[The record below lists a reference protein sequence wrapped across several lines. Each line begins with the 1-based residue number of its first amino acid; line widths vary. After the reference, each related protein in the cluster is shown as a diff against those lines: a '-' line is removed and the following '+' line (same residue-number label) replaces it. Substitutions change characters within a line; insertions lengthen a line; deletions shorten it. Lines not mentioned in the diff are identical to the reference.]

1 MNINK
6 NNAFVFLISTLISFF
21 STEVFSDPIEEIV
34 VKGSWRQTSAA
45 QEDSSVIFLSS
56 DEIKAQPM
64 KHFEQ
69 LSFLVPNLNFAAS
82 DSRARHFQ
90 IRGIGERSGY
100 ERTPNSAV
108 GFLVDD
114 IDYSGQGGIA
124 TTFDV
129 DQIEVHRGPQGSRIG
144 SSAMAGLIYI
154 KTKEPTKEFE
164 GVSEITTGTYGTRN
178 VGIAFGGSA
187 QDNEDLT
194 YRIALRKDYSDGF
207 RKNLYSGKSDTSKK
221 DESTFRLKA
230 NWEINSKSTIKF
242 LMTQIDLDDPA
253 DIWTIDG
260 SLNTLSDRPGMDSQK
275 TDAYG
280 IKFFHETDNF
290 ELQSLTSMTD
300 TNVVLSYDADWGN
313 PATHAPYI
321 YDYFSETLRKRK
333 TFSQEFRFLSNLADL
348 DINKRYEWV
357 LGVHFF
363 ESKEANLKNDDG
375 IYGDPLDPYS
385 PYISESSSSSKF
397 SVNNSSIFGNLNYL
411 INDSTT
417 FSLSARWEDSE
428 LTYSDSLG
436 ESFNPSDKISG
447 GKISISKILKQD
459 TNIFLSIARGYNQGG
474 FNLNLGLDP
483 NSINSNLYYDPEFLT
498 NYEIGLNS
506 KIENLNMNL
515 AAVIFH
521 SDRKDQQVLIST
533 QVDPTDPNTFTFI
546 TQNAAEGINNG
557 IELEIDFQLSENLDI
572 FINFGLLKTE
582 IKNWKSRPDLQG
594 RAQAHAPEKSYAIG
608 LNWNLAE
615 HSNLSFDLVGKS
627 SFYYSDSHN
636 NRSKSYFL
644 SNLSYSY
651 YSGQWTYS
659 IWGRNIFD
667 SYYATRG
674 FYFGNEAP
682 NFIDTLYERHGDP
695 RHMGV
700 TVRYDF

>member
-1 MNINK
+1 MKTIKTYFFLFFFSIN
-6 NNAFVFLISTLISFF
+6 LIS
-21 STEVFSDPIEEIV
+21 EDIEEVIV
-34 VKGSWRQTSAA
+34 QGNWRETRLVE
-45 QEDSSVIFLSS
+45 EDSSVLVLSS
-56 DEIKAQPM
+56 KETQSAPI
-64 KHFEQ
+64 KHFEN
-69 LSFLVPNLNFAAS
+69 LSYLIPNLNFAAS

-164 GVSEITTGTYGTRN
+164 GVSEITTGAYGTRN

-187 QDNEDLT
+187 QDDNEDFT

-207 RKNLYSGKSDTSKK
+207 RKNLYSGRSDASKK

-230 NWEINSKSTIKF
+230 NWEINSESTIKF

-290 ELQSLTSMTD
+290 EFQSLTSVTD

-321 YDYFSETLRKRK
+321 YDYFSETQRKRE

-348 DINKRYEWV
+348 DENKRSEWV
-357 LGVHFF
+357 LGLHFF
-363 ESKEANLKNDDG
+363 ESKETNLKNDDG

-385 PYISESSSSSKF
+385 PYISESSSTSKF
-397 SVNNSSIFGNLNYL
+397 SVDNFSIFGNLNYL
-411 INDSTT
+411 INDSIT
-417 FSLSARWEDSE
+417 FSLGARWEDSE
-428 LTYSDSLG
+428 STYSDSFG
-436 ESFNPSDKISG
+436 ESLNPSDKISG
-447 GKISISKILKQD
+447 GKISINKILKQD
-459 TNIFLSIARGYNQGG
+459 TNIFISIARGYNQGG

-498 NYEIGLNS
+498 NYELGLNS
-506 KIENLNMNL
+506 KIVNLNMNL

-533 QVDPTDPNTFTFI
+533 QVDPTDPNTFTFL
-546 TQNAAEGINNG
+546 TQNAAEGTNNG
-557 IELEIDFQLSENLDI
+557 IELEIDFQLSDNLDI
-572 FINFGLLKTE
+572 FFNFGLLKTQ

-608 LNWNLAE
+608 FNWNLTE
-615 HSNLSFDLVGKS
+615 QSNLSFDVVGKS

-644 SNLSYSY
+644 TNLSYSY
-651 YSGQWTYS
+651 FSGQWTYS
-659 IWGRNIFD
+659 LWGRNIFD
-667 SYYATRG
+667 EYYSTRG

>member
-1 MNINK
+1 MKPIKTYFFLFFFSIN
-6 NNAFVFLISTLISFF
+6 LIS
-21 STEVFSDPIEEIV
+21 EDIEEVIV
-34 VKGSWRQTSAA
+34 QGNWRETRLVE
-45 QEDSSVIFLSS
+45 EDSSVLVLSS
-56 DEIKAQPM
+56 KETQSAPI
-64 KHFEQ
+64 KHFEN
-69 LSFLVPNLNFAAS
+69 LSYLIPNLNFAAS

-164 GVSEITTGTYGTRN
+164 GVSEITTGAYGTRN

-187 QDNEDLT
+187 QDDNEDFT

-207 RKNLYSGKSDTSKK
+207 RKNLYSGRSDASKK

-230 NWEINSKSTIKF
+230 NWEINSESTIKF

-290 ELQSLTSMTD
+290 EFQSLTSVTD

-321 YDYFSETLRKRK
+321 YDYFSETQRKRE

-348 DINKRYEWV
+348 DVNKRSEWV
-357 LGVHFF
+357 LGLHFF
-363 ESKEANLKNDDG
+363 ESKETNLKNDDG

-385 PYISESSSSSKF
+385 PYISESSSTSKF
-397 SVNNSSIFGNLNYL
+397 SVDNFSIFGNLNYL

-417 FSLSARWEDSE
+417 FSLGARWEDSE
-428 LTYSDSLG
+428 STYSDSFG
-436 ESFNPSDKISG
+436 ESLNPSDKISG
-447 GKISISKILKQD
+447 GKISINKILKQD
-459 TNIFLSIARGYNQGG
+459 TNIFISIARGYNQGG

-498 NYEIGLNS
+498 NYELGLNS
-506 KIENLNMNL
+506 KIVNLNMNL

-533 QVDPTDPNTFTFI
+533 QVDPTDPNTFTFL
-546 TQNAAEGINNG
+546 TQNAAEGTNNG
-557 IELEIDFQLSENLDI
+557 IELEIDFQLSDNLDI
-572 FINFGLLKTE
+572 FFNFGLLKTQ

-608 LNWNLAE
+608 FNWNLTE
-615 HSNLSFDLVGKS
+615 QSNLSFDVVGKS

-644 SNLSYSY
+644 TNLSYSY
-651 YSGQWTYS
+651 FSGQWTYS
-659 IWGRNIFD
+659 LWGRNIFD
-667 SYYATRG
+667 EYYSTRG

>member
-1 MNINK
+1 MKPIKTYFFLFFFSIN
-6 NNAFVFLISTLISFF
+6 LIS
-21 STEVFSDPIEEIV
+21 EDIEEVIV
-34 VKGSWRQTSAA
+34 QGNWRETRLIE
-45 QEDSSVIFLSS
+45 EDSSVLVLSS
-56 DEIKAQPM
+56 KETQSAPI
-64 KHFEQ
+64 KHFEN
-69 LSFLVPNLNFAAS
+69 LSYLIPNLNFAAS

-164 GVSEITTGTYGTRN
+164 GVSEITTGAYGTRN

-187 QDNEDLT
+187 QDDNEDFT

-207 RKNLYSGKSDTSKK
+207 RKNLYSGRSDASKK

-230 NWEINSKSTIKF
+230 NWEINSESTIKF

-290 ELQSLTSMTD
+290 EFQSLTSVTD

-313 PATHAPYI
+313 SATHAPYI
-321 YDYFSETLRKRK
+321 YDYFSETQRKRE

-348 DINKRYEWV
+348 DVNKRSEWV
-357 LGVHFF
+357 LGLHFF
-363 ESKEANLKNDDG
+363 ESKETNLKNDDG
-375 IYGDPLDPYS
+375 IYGDPLDPYG
-385 PYISESSSSSKF
+385 PYISESSSTSKF
-397 SVNNSSIFGNLNYL
+397 SVDNFSIFGNLNYL
-411 INDSTT
+411 INDSIT
-417 FSLSARWEDSE
+417 FSLGARWEDSE
-428 LTYSDSLG
+428 STYSDSFE

-447 GKISISKILKQD
+447 GKLSINKILKQD
-459 TNIFLSIARGYNQGG
+459 TNIFISIARGYNQGG

-498 NYEIGLNS
+498 NYELGLNS
-506 KIENLNMNL
+506 KIVNLNMNL

-533 QVDPTDPNTFTFI
+533 QVDPTDPNTFTFL
-546 TQNAAEGINNG
+546 TQNAAEGTNNG
-557 IELEIDFQLSENLDI
+557 IELEIDFQLSDNLDI
-572 FINFGLLKTE
+572 FINFGLLKTQ

-608 LNWNLAE
+608 FNWNLTE
-615 HSNLSFDLVGKS
+615 QSNLSFDVVGKS

-644 SNLSYSY
+644 TNLSYSY
-651 YSGQWTYS
+651 FSGQWTYS

-667 SYYATRG
+667 EYYSTRG